1 MNEPILLKIGDNLTI
16 AVEFDGELIQ
26 KIWLPSDVDRT
37 NIFELFSRD
46 EILSFERKLVK

>member
-1 MNEPILLKIGDNLTI
+1 MEKLLKIGDNLTI

-26 KIWLPSDVDRT
+26 KIWLPSDVERT
-37 NIFELFSRD
+37 NVFELFSRD